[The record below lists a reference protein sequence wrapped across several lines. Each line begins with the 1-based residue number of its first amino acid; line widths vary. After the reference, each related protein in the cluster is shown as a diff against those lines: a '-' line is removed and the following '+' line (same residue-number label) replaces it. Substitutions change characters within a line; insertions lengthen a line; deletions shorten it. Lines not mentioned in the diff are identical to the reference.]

1 MADVEQSETPILDS
15 GVLPPQRKKNSVL
28 GFCFGVVIG
37 ILFLVVVIKASS
49 TESQKDIAGFTYFI
63 ALGLAVIIHEL
74 GHLIAGWLVGF
85 HFASIS
91 VGPFILGKEHG
102 KIKIHFRQGLGA
114 LGFAGVH
121 IDRIRRLRRRFLIF
135 IIGGPAS
142 NLLSAALVV
151 VLVKYAFPSVRGSW
165 LMPVIA
171 GFLYLSLFLG
181 VIGFLPLWSKSR
193 SDGSRIWMLLTSYK
207 KSRRLISAMALINQT
222 RLGVPLKSWKC
233 TWLKA
238 VTAVRDES
246 FDEFTANWIAFL
258 AASGRKDVPTLRTHL
273 ERCLELAYMLPVA
286 KRDEIAREAGIY
298 AAWHGNN
305 AILAERW
312 LAQMKYPK
320 QIVKIMQIRI
330 DIVMA
335 YARKDFGNA
344 FNGMD
349 EGSVFIESLPQSPY
363 QEMLKQSWLEW
374 KDELREKQ
382 NQTVTV

>member
-142 NLLSAALVV
+142 NLL
-151 VLVKYAFPSVRGSW
+151 
-165 LMPVIA
+165 
-171 GFLYLSLFLG
+171 
-181 VIGFLPLWSKSR
+181 
-193 SDGSRIWMLLTSYK
+193 
-207 KSRRLISAMALINQT
+207 
-222 RLGVPLKSWKC
+222 
-233 TWLKA
+233 
-238 VTAVRDES
+238 
-246 FDEFTANWIAFL
+246 
-258 AASGRKDVPTLRTHL
+258 
-273 ERCLELAYMLPVA
+273 
-286 KRDEIAREAGIY
+286 
-298 AAWHGNN
+298 
-305 AILAERW
+305 
-312 LAQMKYPK
+312 
-320 QIVKIMQIRI
+320 
-330 DIVMA
+330 
-335 YARKDFGNA
+335 
-344 FNGMD
+344 
-349 EGSVFIESLPQSPY
+349 
-363 QEMLKQSWLEW
+363 
-374 KDELREKQ
+374 
-382 NQTVTV
+382 